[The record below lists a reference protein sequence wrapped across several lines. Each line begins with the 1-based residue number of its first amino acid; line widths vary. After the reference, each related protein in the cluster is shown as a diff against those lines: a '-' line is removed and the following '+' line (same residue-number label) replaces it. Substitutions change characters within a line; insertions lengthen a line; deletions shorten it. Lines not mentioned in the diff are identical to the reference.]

1 MAFAKKP
8 VSHRLD
14 LAVVFAVAAVAVVV
28 MAALNRCPRG
38 GTVVGKTGRVDGSN
52 SGGWKIVPGRKL
64 LLKA

>member
-1 MAFAKKP
+1 MQKKP

-14 LAVVFAVAAVAVVV
+14 LAVVFAVAAVAVAVVV

-38 GTVVGKTGRVDGSN
+38 GTVVGKTGRVDGIN
-52 SGGWKIVPGRKL
+52 SGGWKIVPCRKL